1 MDQALNQKIDA
12 FIAANKE
19 QWLKDIE
26 ALVSINSVESTPAE
40 GAPFGQGAR
49 AALDKTLELAA
60 GMGFA
65 TRNCENYIGYAEL
78 PGADAEKYLATI
90 CHVDVVPEG
99 NGWTGDPFQMEVRD
113 GCSSVAVW
121 PTTKAHDHHPVCPEV
136 PQGAGLFAQVPHP
149 RPRRRQRGDQ
159 HGRCEVL
166 PQALPGPG
174 LLLHPG
180 CGVPGLQRRKRTLRR
195 GADQPGLQR

>member
-113 GCSSVAVW
+113 GWLIGRGVADDKG
-121 PTTKAHDHHPVCPEV
+121 PMITILYALKFLKE
-136 PQGAGLFAQVPHP
+136 QGYSLKYPIRALVGDNE
-149 RPRRRQRGDQ
+149 DQ

-180 CGVPGLQRRKRTLRR
+180 CGVPGLQRRKGTLWR
-195 GADQPGLQR
+195 GAGQPGLQR

>member
-40 GAPFGQGAR
+40 GAPFGRGAR

-78 PGADAEKYLATI
+78 PGADTEKYLATI

-113 GCSSVAVW
+113 GWLIGRGVADDKGPMITILYALKFLKEQGYSLKYPSAPSSATTRRPAW
-121 PTTKAHDHHPVCPEV
+121 PM
-136 PQGAGLFAQVPHP
+136 
-149 RPRRRQRGDQ
+149 
-159 HGRCEVL
+159 
-166 PQALPGPG
+166 
-174 LLLHPG
+174 
-180 CGVPGLQRRKRTLRR
+180 
-195 GADQPGLQR
+195 